1 MNFYFPPTSTIIEE
15 DTKEGTILHEITHFF
30 MTLWTTD
37 FTYEYKKMVAL
48 PDNGLFK
55 NKQMN
60 ANNWEYFYEK
70 IID

>member
-1 MNFYFPPTSTIIEE
+1 
-15 DTKEGTILHEITHFF
+15 